1 MFFGYIIYK
10 PIYYHITMMFESTY
24 LILQHIKYK
33 KKVNTYKKRVITPSN
48 GGNMQPNT
56 NTIMNIDTSKRDVT
70 LRETRSSSI
79 CSNASTIVM

>member
-33 KKVNTYKKRVITPSN
+33 KKVNAYNKRVITPSN
-48 GGNMQPNT
+48 VTNMQPNT
-56 NTIMNIDTSKRDVT
+56 NMIIDTSKRDVT
-70 LRETRSSSI
+70 LRETRSNSI

>member
-33 KKVNTYKKRVITPSN
+33 KKVNAYKKDVTTPSN
-48 GGNMQPNT
+48 GANMQPNT
-56 NTIMNIDTSKRDVT
+56 NIDTSKDDVT
-70 LRETRSSSI
+70 LRETRSNSI

>member
-33 KKVNTYKKRVITPSN
+33 KKVNAYKKKVITPSN
-48 GGNMQPNT
+48 VTNMQPNT
-56 NTIMNIDTSKRDVT
+56 NMIIDTSKRDVT
-70 LRETRSSSI
+70 LRETRSNSI

>member
-33 KKVNTYKKRVITPSN
+33 KKVNAYKKKVITPSN
-48 GGNMQPNT
+48 VTNMQPNT
-56 NTIMNIDTSKRDVT
+56 NMIIDTAKRDVT
-70 LRETRSSSI
+70 LRETRSNSI